1 MNTTTTHVHVS
12 VLAAECEAI
21 NLYRELE
28 SWFTDRN
35 FDELASLCARLATWH
50 RDAYIRLAG
59 TDERIPVETLRAAAV
74 PWVSRTAQGRRPRE
88 FLFRLASPA
97 QLIDLALETEQ
108 SEECAAKLRSAK
120 CKLGPLNWETAIAS
134 GTDPSLAL
142 GAERRL
148 RRVTT

>member
-1 MNTTTTHVHVS
+1 MNTTTAVHVS

-50 RDAYIRLAG
+50 RDTYIRLAG

-74 PWVSRTAQGRRPRE
+74 PWVSRTAKGPRSHE

-97 QLIDLALETEQ
+97 QLLELALAAER
-108 SEECAAKLRSAK
+108 SEECAAKLRTAM

-134 GTDPSLAL
+134 GMDPSLAL
-142 GAERRL
+142 GAERRS
-148 RRVTT
+148 RRATT

>member
-1 MNTTTTHVHVS
+1 MFAEYARRMNTTTAVHVS

-59 TDERIPVETLRAAAV
+59 TDDRIPVETLRAAAV
-74 PWVSRTAQGRRPRE
+74 PWVSRTAQGPRSRE
-88 FLFRLASPA
+88 FLFRLASPT
-97 QLIDLALETEQ
+97 QLIELALETEP
-108 SEECAAKLRSAK
+108 SEEGAAKLRSALG
-120 CKLGPLNWETAIAS
+120 KLGPL
-134 GTDPSLAL
+134 D
-142 GAERRL
+142 
-148 RRVTT
+148 